1 MEMFPAERAPA
12 VRRLSL
18 VRLSSE
24 IARSVATVGKVAVE
38 GEVVQPGTSRSGAVY
53 LTLRDRAAQIT
64 VVCPRARLGRCRTV
78 HGERVCATGTLGYV
92 NERGQLQLFAEEV
105 VPVGEGAAL
114 RLLPRMSQADYAQ
127 ALRDHDVGLALMYT
141 PHPSLVPI
149 EMASAGMLTVTNTFE
164 NKTSEALRAISGNL
178 LAGPPAIEAIA
189 DALGEA
195 VAGAGDAERRV
206 RGSAVAWSRDW
217 QTSFDDGLVARLA
230 DTMRWTA

>member
-1 MEMFPAERAPA
+1 GIGLFAPGLDGDA
-12 VRRLSL
+12 LSASFQNAITDVPPPSAAALAARPTRRLL
-18 VRLSSE
+18 FY
-24 IARSVATVGKVAVE
+24 ARPEPHAARNLFELGVLALGRALA
-38 GEVVQPGTSRSGAVY
+38 RGAVPGDWE
-53 LTLRDRAAQIT
+53 LNGIGS
-64 VVCPRARLGRCRTV
+64 LGPET
-78 HGERVCATGTLGYV
+78 
-92 NERGQLQLFAEEV
+92 V

-114 RLLPRMSQADYAQ
+114 RLLPRMSQADYAE

-178 LAGPPAIEAIA
+178 LAAPPVIEAIA

-206 RGSAVAWSRDW
+206 AGSAVAWSRDW
-217 QTSFDDGLVARLA
+217 QTSFDEGLVARLA
-230 DTMRWTA
+230 DALRWTA